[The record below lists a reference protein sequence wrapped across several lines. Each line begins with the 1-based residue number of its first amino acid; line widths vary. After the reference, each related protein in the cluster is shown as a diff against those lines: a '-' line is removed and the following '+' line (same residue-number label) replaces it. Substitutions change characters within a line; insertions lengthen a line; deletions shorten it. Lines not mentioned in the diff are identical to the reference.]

1 MSDSSNRSYFQSLR
15 IIHASI
21 LGGSILFL
29 AVVRFLLIEPDDLAT
44 AAIDDPLILYL
55 PAAVMLIGVLLGEFL
70 FRRQV
75 KDARPLPEL
84 IDKLNAYRAAC
95 IVRWAAIEGPVLL
108 ATIFFMLYA
117 DKYFMAIALVGMA
130 LMAFARPTPEKAV
143 QNLQLNEEEK
153 ERVMERGL

>member
-15 IIHASI
+15 LIHASI
-21 LGGSILFL
+21 LGGSILVL

-55 PAAVMLIGVLLGEFL
+55 PAAVMLIGVLFGEFM

-75 KDARPLPEL
+75 KEARPLPEL
-84 IDKLNAYRAAC
+84 IDKLNTYRAAC
-95 IVRWAAIEGPVLL
+95 IVRWAALEGPVLFS
-108 ATIFFMLYA
+108 IVFFMLYA

-130 LMAFARPTPEKAV
+130 LLAFARPTPQKAA
-143 QNLQLNEEEK
+143 QNLQLSEEEK
-153 ERVMERGL
+153 DRVTEQGF